1 MNSET
6 DSREILHNDH
16 ASKLV
21 EPGEFIMQVQD
32 AERKGK
38 AFIYMKRYQTTEIL
52 RS

>member
-38 AFIYMKRYQTTEIL
+38 AFSKNQGAGNQA
-52 RS
+52 